1 MHHLQYHKHHKVE
14 HKLFEQN
21 HDHPHQALDFLEE
34 VHGPVVRE
42 TYISGVI
49 RYFHWTMM
57 MVMMTM
63 QIMVVMMVMRMVMM
77 TMMMSLMMFESNL
90 TTVL

>member
-21 HDHPHQALDFLEE
+21 HDHPHQALDLLEE

-42 TYISGVI
+42 TYKSGVI
-49 RYFHWTMM
+49 KYSF
-57 MVMMTM
+57 
-63 QIMVVMMVMRMVMM
+63 VV
-77 TMMMSLMMFESNL
+77 NAY
-90 TTVL
+90 